1 MNLQTAPRRSNAAS
15 TLLMALGAL
24 AFALLLSIV
33 LSESASAH
41 GYMET
46 PASRALLC
54 KDKQNTNCG
63 AVQYEPQS
71 LEAIGGFPQT
81 GPADGQ
87 ITGAGIFKELYEQT
101 NTRWKKVNMTG
112 GKQTFTWK
120 LTAAHVSDNWRY
132 YITKKDWD
140 PSKPLTRADLE
151 PEPFCFIDYK
161 DAKPPSTVSHECSVP
176 TDRSGYHLILGVW
189 EIADTVNAFYQVIDV
204 NLTNDGSTPQPQ
216 PEPPSAPGKLES
228 ALQTAKSIVLSW
240 LPSSSELKIQ
250 KYDIYRDGVL
260 CGSTP
265 HTTFTDEGLQ
275 ADKAYTYTVRAVD
288 VNGKA
293 SPHST
298 PLTVRTLKEENG
310 GGNEGG
316 GNNGGENGN
325 SQLPQ
330 WEAKSIYLKGD
341 KVQYKGLEYEAQ
353 YWTQNNAPDASAAWK
368 LLSNVT
374 VDWNSS
380 KAYLGG
386 DRVTYNGVT
395 YIARWWTLGDKPDQ
409 SDVWQKA

>member
-1 MNLQTAPRRSNAAS
+1 MNLPITAPRRSNTAS
-15 TLLMALGAL
+15 TLFMALGAL
-24 AFALLLSIV
+24 AFALVLSILLS
-33 LSESASAH
+33 EGASAH
-41 GYMET
+41 GYMES

-71 LEAIGGFPQT
+71 LEAVGGFPET

-101 NTRWKKVNMTG
+101 TTRWKKVDMTG

-161 DAKPPSTVSHECSVP
+161 GAKPPFTVSHECDVP

-216 PEPPSAPGKLES
+216 PPSAPGKLES
-228 ALQTAKSIVLSW
+228 TLQTVKSIVLSW
-240 LPSSSELKIQ
+240 LPSSSGLSIQ
-250 KYDIYRDGVL
+250 KYDVYRDGVL
-260 CGSTP
+260 CGSTT
-265 HTTFTDEGLQ
+265 HTTFTDDGLQ
-275 ADKAYTYTVRAVD
+275 ADKAYTYTVRAID
-288 VNGKA
+288 QNGTA
-293 SPHST
+293 SAHSA
-298 PLTVRTLKEENG
+298 PLIVRTLKENNN
-310 GGNEGG
+310 GGNE
-316 GNNGGENGN
+316 GGENGN
-325 SQLPQ
+325 SELPL
-330 WEAKSIYLKGD
+330 WDSKAVYLKGN
-341 KVQYKGLEYEAQ
+341 KVQYNGLEYEAQ
-353 YWTQNNAPDASAAWK
+353 YWTQNNAPDSSAAWK
-368 LLSNVT
+368 LMSDT
-374 VDWNSS
+374 VVEWNST

-386 DRVTYNGVT
+386 DRVTYNGSEYV
-395 YIARWWTLGDKPDQ
+395 ARWWTMGDKPDQ